1 MYCPECGHK
10 IEDSSMRFCPECGT
24 KLDDTVQEKGN
35 AASKEDDGCS
45 VYGIIFTNAALLAR
59 KLRRDP
65 DEITEL
71 LETFIRLRKQ
81 TGVCYRLVDAGNYS
95 FPRSGLFG
103 RSRTINLDCSSPV
116 EDYLEI
122 LMDVHERE
130 EKKGGPVSEYL
141 FIIGGADI
149 IPMPRIRHYL
159 AENSS
164 DKTID
169 TDLLYAYP
177 YSNSMISALEDMEA
191 FGYDQMFHVGR
202 LPLGEDAVIEDLAGY
217 MQRLLECSGAIG
229 IGQCYGQCDPNW
241 KNVSATV
248 ASQLIGSGCMRN
260 LDGRL
265 SDEYYYRRLIL
276 SPMVTKEN
284 VSQVLDTDA
293 DLYYFNLH
301 GGEGAESRGYFGAT
315 TPQYGGNMYS
325 VILPEHMMT
334 LKKRNAVISEAC
346 YGGKFIGLDKR
357 RSMLL
362 ASLFT
367 NTLSF
372 VGSSRVAWG
381 SVDSSS
387 NPEES
392 SLFAADII
400 AHIFIQAA
408 IEGYDAGQSLFM
420 ARSML
425 LQKSG
430 WGDPYAALTITE
442 FNLYGDPAL
451 LLFGHK
457 PGGEKPA
464 FKTAGKASLAPKG
477 SRKDNCTV
485 ERLDINGTG
494 ASVLQQVRGAVNA
507 NIMDMHSMISQY
519 LYSNY
524 SVEPR
529 KLDSAF
535 RLKYDSGKEEILF
548 NYKFPG
554 NIGGIETQYTVSAT
568 ADGKIQKVYTTK

>member
-1 MYCPECGHK
+1 MPGYILHLTAARMYLDQLPPDDPLRCDPKQQNDFYAGNLIPDSVRDKSQSHFRDPAYIDRM
-10 IEDSSMRFCPECGT
+10 IEWPHPDRF
-24 KLDDTVQEKGN
+24 LEKYRDLTGN
-35 AASKEDDGCS
+35 AGCRG
-45 VYGIIFTNAALLAR
+45 YWFHLYIDRRFFRDYIPTAAEFLDENGADTD
-59 KLRRDP
+59 RRDKAAYVF
-65 DEITEL
+65 L
-71 LETFIRLRKQ
+71 KK
-81 TGVCYRLVDAGNYS
+81 
-95 FPRSGLFG
+95 SGEK
-103 RSRTINLDCSSPV
+103 V
-116 EDYLEI
+116 EVSQYL
-122 LMDVHERE
+122 
-130 EKKGGPVSEYL
+130 SE
-141 FIIGGADI
+141 
-149 IPMPRIRHYL
+149 
-159 AENSS
+159 
-164 DKTID
+164 
-169 TDLLYAYP
+169 
-177 YSNSMISALEDMEA
+177 
-191 FGYDQMFHVGR
+191 
-202 LPLGEDAVIEDLAGY
+202 
-217 MQRLLECSGAIG
+217 
-229 IGQCYGQCDPNW
+229 
-241 KNVSATV
+241 
-248 ASQLIGSGCMRN
+248 
-260 LDGRL
+260 
-265 SDEYYYRRLIL
+265 EYYYRRLIL

-284 VSQVLDTDA
+284 VNQVLDTDA

-464 FKTAGKASLAPKG
+464 FKIAGKASLAPKG
-477 SRKDNCTV
+477 SRKDKCTV